1 MKTQEMNLKEMSHD
15 EFHDWL
21 IFHSPEHETHYKVI
35 QILRYTTAT
44 AIDDY
49 VTRIREAY
57 NR

>member
-1 MKTQEMNLKEMSHD
+1 MDLKNMTHD

-21 IFHSPEHETHYKVI
+21 IFHSPEHETHFKVI

-49 VTRIREAY
+49 VTRIRPSY
-57 NR
+57 LNK